1 MSSCPNRAGRRDLR
15 PAYAPEHPGGRIA
28 DDPSAVPAR
37 DHGDPRW
44 AQLSSDQRIADA
56 RAARDD
62 KRADPAER
70 GEGFLARWSRRKSVV
85 SAREQAAHEEPQ
97 PDAHSIADTQSGAV
111 TAAASDEKTDADMLP
126 IESLDE
132 KSDYSVFMSPK
143 VSEHLRRAALRKLF
157 HMPAFNITDGLDDY
171 DEDFRKVQL
180 LGDVITADMRHQMER
195 KQEEARRKLA
205 EAQSGEAT
213 AQTEDT
219 DVAAGAKSAGGEN
232 PAGGAPRDAAPGGG
246 TPAKAQQGVVGK
258 KIEDRGARNNYKK
271 NEEA

>member
-1 MSSCPNRAGRRDLR
+1 MGEDQKIGRT
-15 PAYAPEHPGGRIA
+15 
-28 DDPSAVPAR
+28 V
-37 DHGDPRW
+37 
-44 AQLSSDQRIADA
+44 
-56 RAARDD
+56 DD

-70 GEGFLARWSRRKSVV
+70 GEGFLTRWSRRKSVA

-97 PDAHSIADTQSGAV
+97 PDAHSTADTQSGAV
-111 TAAASDEKTDADMLP
+111 TAAASDEKTDADMPP

-171 DEDFRKVQL
+171 DEDFRKVKL

-205 EAQSGEAT
+205 EAQPGEAT

-219 DVAAGAKSAGGEN
+219 DVAAGEASPEEKPRAEEPRSTD
-232 PAGGAPRDAAPGGG
+232 APEDE
-246 TPAKAQQGVVGK
+246 TPS
-258 KIEDRGARNNYKK
+258 NT
-271 NEEA
+271 

>member
-1 MSSCPNRAGRRDLR
+1 MGEDQKIGRT
-15 PAYAPEHPGGRIA
+15 
-28 DDPSAVPAR
+28 V
-37 DHGDPRW
+37 
-44 AQLSSDQRIADA
+44 
-56 RAARDD
+56 DD

-70 GEGFLARWSRRKSVV
+70 GEGFLTRWSRRKSVA

-97 PDAHSIADTQSGAV
+97 PDAHSIADTQSGTV
-111 TAAASDEKTDADMLP
+111 TAAASDEKTDADMPP

-171 DEDFRKVQL
+171 DEDFRKVKL

-205 EAQSGEAT
+205 EAQPDEAT

-219 DVAAGAKSAGGEN
+219 DVAAGEASPEEKP
-232 PAGGAPRDAAPGGG
+232 PAEEPQSTGAPEDE
-246 TPAKAQQGVVGK
+246 TPS
-258 KIEDRGARNNYKK
+258 NT
-271 NEEA
+271 

>member
-1 MSSCPNRAGRRDLR
+1 MGEDPKIGRT
-15 PAYAPEHPGGRIA
+15 
-28 DDPSAVPAR
+28 V
-37 DHGDPRW
+37 
-44 AQLSSDQRIADA
+44 
-56 RAARDD
+56 DD

-70 GEGFLARWSRRKSVV
+70 GEGFLTRWSRRKSVA

-97 PDAHSIADTQSGAV
+97 PDAHSTADTQSGAV
-111 TAAASDEKTDADMLP
+111 TAAASDEKTDADMPP

-171 DEDFRKVQL
+171 DEDFRKVKL

-195 KQEEARRKLA
+195 KQEEARRQLA
-205 EAQSGEAT
+205 EAQPGEAT

-219 DVAAGAKSAGGEN
+219 DVAAGEASPEEKP
-232 PAGGAPRDAAPGGG
+232 PAEEPRSTDAPEDE
-246 TPAKAQQGVVGK
+246 TPS
-258 KIEDRGARNNYKK
+258 NT
-271 NEEA
+271 

>member
-1 MSSCPNRAGRRDLR
+1 MGEDQKIGRT
-15 PAYAPEHPGGRIA
+15 
-28 DDPSAVPAR
+28 V
-37 DHGDPRW
+37 
-44 AQLSSDQRIADA
+44 
-56 RAARDD
+56 DD
-62 KRADPAER
+62 KRADRAER

-205 EAQSGEAT
+205 EAQPGEAT

-219 DVAAGAKSAGGEN
+219 DVAAGEASPEEQP
-232 PAGGAPRDAAPGGG
+232 PAEEPRSTDAPEDE
-246 TPAKAQQGVVGK
+246 TPS
-258 KIEDRGARNNYKK
+258 NT
-271 NEEA
+271 